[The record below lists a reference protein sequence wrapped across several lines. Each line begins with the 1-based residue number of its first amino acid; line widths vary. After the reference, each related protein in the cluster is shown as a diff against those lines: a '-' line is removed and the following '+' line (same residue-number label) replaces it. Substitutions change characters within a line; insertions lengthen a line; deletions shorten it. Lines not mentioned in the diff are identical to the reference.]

1 MDDPRITHEL
11 VDRPGGPS
19 DVRRLGRAYVQPQ
32 WVYDCLNAAELLP
45 ITQYLPGATLPPH
58 LSPFEQKPPILA
70 TSTDAMATG
79 TSLAASAAAGAGS
92 ASATAD
98 SSSARRPA
106 ADDGDS
112 QEEANEDENGPA
124 EVDDDDDEEQ
134 MGNARSDEEAE
145 TLESQE
151 SKAASKEAELL
162 NASGSSVQRKRTANM
177 AVLSGV

>member
-1 MDDPRITHEL
+1 MDDPRITHEV
-11 VDRPGGPS
+11 VDRPAGPS

-58 LSPFEQKPPILA
+58 LSPFEQKPPTITA
-70 TSTDAMATG
+70 STDAMASG
-79 TSLAASAAAGAGS
+79 SAAAGANS

-112 QEEANEDENGPA
+112 QEANEDENGPA
-124 EVDDDDDEEQ
+124 EVDDDDDDGEQ

-145 TLESQE
+145 TLASQE